1 MCVEHFPGTDAHL
14 VEINLFVHL
23 MTNIHAHLRGVTSWQ
38 KMDKSR
44 WLSVFLV
51 VQVKSTLPETNS
63 KFAAENWPVQPKK

>member
-1 MCVEHFPGTDAHL
+1 MSNHFPGTEAHL

-44 WLSVFLV
+44 WLPVFFGG
-51 VQVKSTLPETNS
+51 SSRIYTP
-63 KFAAENWPVQPKK
+63 